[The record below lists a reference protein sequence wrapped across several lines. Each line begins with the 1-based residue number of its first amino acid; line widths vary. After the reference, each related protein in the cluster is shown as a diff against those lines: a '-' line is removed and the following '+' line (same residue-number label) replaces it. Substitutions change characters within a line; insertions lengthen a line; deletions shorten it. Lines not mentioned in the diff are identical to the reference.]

1 VFFEAYM
8 YLAGLILTT
17 SSTSGEVAIVGFS
30 FTGMEKK
37 MRNDSGT
44 SEGRKREI
52 EIKIIDRNNR
62 ERKRCCFM

>member
-1 VFFEAYM
+1 M